1 MLISTVAGHR
11 RLVRRLTALEQWCKA
26 SSVSFILAA
35 AENSLSASVE
45 HELLAAVRALK
56 RHDGVIMLVHFTKIR
71 GPSQTDA

>member
-1 MLISTVAGHR
+1 MCERFDGARVMVQGQFGVLHLGIV
-11 RLVRRLTALEQWCKA
+11 
-26 SSVSFILAA
+26 A

-56 RHDGVIMLVHFTKIR
+56 RHDGVITRSVHFTKIEE